1 MYCYDEHPDCL
12 SCRGAAIDSYLF
24 CLLWWEPKA
33 EKVSH
38 IRYGSKGALEKVVR
52 KEDFSHSIAERASVH
67 EAMVF
72 HNIGM
77 GAPPKLKQTAGHLS
91 KARRKF
97 AQIKLGQVDIP
108 VEKDLF
114 RFRSLPTFFRKT
126 NFEFCLWAQGLR
138 AASGWAPSGSPL
150 FVRATCP

>member
-52 KEDFSHSIAERASVH
+52 KEDFSHSIAERASMHIV
-67 EAMVF
+67 MVF

-126 NFEFCLWAQGLR
+126 NFEFC
-138 AASGWAPSGSPL
+138 
-150 FVRATCP
+150 V

>member
-24 CLLWWEPKA
+24 GLLWWEPKA

-52 KEDFSHSIAERASVH
+52 KEDFSHSIAERASMH

-97 AQIKLGQVDIP
+97 AQIKLVDWQVDIP

-126 NFEFCLWAQGLR
+126 NFEF
-138 AASGWAPSGSPL
+138 
-150 FVRATCP
+150 VRATCPGSSGTP